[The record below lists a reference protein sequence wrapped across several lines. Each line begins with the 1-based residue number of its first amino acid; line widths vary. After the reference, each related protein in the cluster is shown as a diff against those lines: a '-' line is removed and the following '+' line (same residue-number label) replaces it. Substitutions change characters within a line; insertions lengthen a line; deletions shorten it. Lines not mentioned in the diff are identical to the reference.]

1 MSQALVLGKYP
12 TSYLWAMSTIALLL
26 VPPLQ
31 PFPTCYI
38 CSTTNIFFVY
48 NLFFT
53 FCGSVIWAHLIRMAT
68 EWDLWRMLYR
78 PSYNAAV
85 CPITLLPFI
94 VKIRKKPLYLDFPL
108 SLSRQQLALIWD
120 VDNVSQSDTWLSTL
134 HCFAPSVFVIFIRS
148 SVEVECFLTC
158 FEGSWLSIIQGEILN
173 EKLLL
178 IIFSGTPFLTWLRVD
193 NHITTK

>member
-31 PFPTCYI
+31 PFPTSYI
-38 CSTTNIFFVY
+38 CSTTNIFFFFVY
-48 NLFFT
+48 NLFST

-85 CPITLLPFI
+85 CSITLLPFI
-94 VKIRKKPLYLDFPL
+94 VKIRKKPLHLDFPL
-108 SLSRQQLALIWD
+108 ILSRQQLALIWD

-134 HCFAPSVFVIFIRS
+134 HCFAPSVFS
-148 SVEVECFLTC
+148 SSFNLPLKSSA
-158 FEGSWLSIIQGEILN
+158 FQFASNNLGFW
-173 EKLLL
+173 
-178 IIFSGTPFLTWLRVD
+178 
-193 NHITTK
+193 

>member
-1 MSQALVLGKYP
+1 MNKKIIFMTANKDFSHVNVQAVIKAMPLALVLGKYP

-134 HCFAPSVFVIFIRS
+134 HCFAPSVFS
-148 SVEVECFLTC
+148 SSFDLPSKSSA
-158 FEGSWLSIIQGEILN
+158 F
-173 EKLLL
+173 
-178 IIFSGTPFLTWLRVD
+178 
-193 NHITTK
+193 